1 VGDIVAGRRV
11 AAIDLRGL
19 ALSDGLRVDLPE
31 SYLATPQPAAASEPD
46 IQNAHERAAV
56 PEAALTPAA
65 IPAAAIPAEPGAPA
79 AGAASASATPAPLRT
94 VDSRGLSPGVN
105 PTPDTVDPTA
115 FPYPYP
121 YPPAH

>member
-1 VGDIVAGRRV
+1 
-11 AAIDLRGL
+11 LRGL
-19 ALSDGLRVDLPE
+19 ALSDGLRIDLPE
-31 SYLATPQPAAASEPD
+31 SYLATPQPAAASEP
-46 IQNAHERAAV
+46 NRALHERGAV

-65 IPAAAIPAEPGAPA
+65 IPAATIPAEPGAPA

-94 VDSRGLSPGVN
+94 VDPRGLAPGVN

-121 YPPAH
+121 YPPPH